1 MEIHSYPTSG
11 QPRIRLYACEDDV
24 TILGG
29 DPTTIE
35 LSTSADDELD
45 TAITQTEEEF
55 RIERIEERLT
65 LRVPRGAQIEVE
77 QQGGDVTIQ
86 DVASIRLTDVGGD
99 VKLRSIAGSVQLDS
113 IQGDLL
119 VERAETI
126 TGQYIAGN
134 ARCMVAASLQLD
146 EIAGDARVI
155 DIAAV
160 QIRHMSGDA
169 QISGASERCQIDSVE
184 GDLKIRTA
192 GTITIQTIAGD
203 LVAEQFRALEIE
215 SVEGDCTI
223 SSNEGAATISSI
235 SGDMSARIRQGPIQ
249 VTYIGGDARI
259 DGAAAGL
266 TLGHVDGD
274 LNLRLEPTNS
284 AVYQAHVGGDA
295 LLSLP
300 ASCDLTL
307 EAQVAGDISGMNNG
321 RGRRQSSPV
330 SAVFGS
336 GAAQLT
342 LTIDGD
348 LTLRGG
354 VLRAQPRP
362 VPIPRVPEPPA
373 PRVPPLPATGA
384 TVRLPAELPRRPGQ
398 AEARDEERLALLRM
412 LAEGRISI
420 EEADQLLA
428 TVDNQP
434 ERTAHGSTDDH
445 ASS

>member
-1 MEIHSYPTSG
+1 METYTYPTSH
-11 QPRIRLYACEDDV
+11 QPRIRLYACEDNV
-24 TILGG
+24 TILGV
-29 DPTTIE
+29 DSSTIE
-35 LSTSADDELD
+35 LSTSADQAD
-45 TAITQTEEEF
+45 TAIRQTEEEF
-55 RIERIEERLT
+55 RIERIEERLI

-77 QQGGDVTIQ
+77 QQGGDVTIHE
-86 DVASIRLTDVGGD
+86 VASVRLTDVGGD

-126 TGQYIAGN
+126 TGQYIAGD

-155 DIAAV
+155 DVAAV
-160 QIRHMSGDA
+160 QIRHISGDA
-169 QISGASERCQIDSVE
+169 QISGAHDRCQIDIVE
-184 GDLKIRTA
+184 GSLKIRTA
-192 GTITIQTIAGD
+192 GTIAVQTIAGD
-203 LVAEQFRALEIE
+203 LVAEQFGALEIE

-223 SSNEGAATISSI
+223 SSNEGAATINSI
-235 SGDMSARIRQGPIQ
+235 NGDMSARVQQGPLQ
-249 VTYIGGDARI
+249 VTRIDGDARI

-266 TLGHVDGD
+266 TLGCVDGD
-274 LNLRLEPTNS
+274 LNLRLEPTGS
-284 AVYQAHVGGDA
+284 AVYHAHVSGDA

-321 RGRRQSSPV
+321 RGRRQNSPV
-330 SAVFGS
+330 SAVFGT
-336 GAAQLT
+336 GTAQLT

-348 LTLRGG
+348 LTLRGAA
-354 VLRAQPRP
+354 LRAQPRP
-362 VPIPRVPEPPA
+362 MPIPRVPAPPA
-373 PRVPPLPATGA
+373 PPVPALPATGA
-384 TVRLPAELPRRPGQ
+384 TVRLQPDPPRRPGQ
-398 AEARDEERLALLRM
+398 AEARDEERLALLRL

-434 ERTAHGSTDDH
+434 ERTARVSTDDH
-445 ASS
+445 TSY